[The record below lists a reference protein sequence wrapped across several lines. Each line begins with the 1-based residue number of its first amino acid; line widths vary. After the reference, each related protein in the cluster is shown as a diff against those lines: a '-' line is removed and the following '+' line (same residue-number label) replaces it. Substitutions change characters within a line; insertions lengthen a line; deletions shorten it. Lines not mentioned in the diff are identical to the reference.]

1 MTQPRH
7 CPAVLIAAPASG
19 QGKTTVTAAL
29 ARLHRNQGR
38 KVRVFKCGPDFLDPM
53 ILERASG
60 APVYQLDMWMVGEQ
74 ESRRLLWEA
83 AGEADLILIEGVMGL
98 FDGTPSSADLA
109 RHFGVPVLG
118 VIDGTAMAQ
127 TFGAL
132 ALGLAR
138 YQPDLPFAGVLAN
151 RVGTVRHAQLLEG
164 SLTEGLRWYGALS
177 RETGI
182 ELPSRHLGLVQ
193 ASELNDLDLRLDA
206 AADSLASSCDVALPP
221 AVEFAAPEMIAAEP
235 LLAGVRIAVARD
247 EAFAFTYGASL
258 DLLRAMGAE
267 LFFFSPIRDTGLP
280 EADSLY
286 LPGGYPE
293 LHHVAL
299 SQNTPMLTAIRAH
312 HAAGKPLLAECGG
325 MLYLLDSLTDVEGTR
340 AELVG
345 LLAGDAVMQKR
356 LAALALQ
363 AVELPEGLLRGH
375 TYHHSLTSTELE
387 PIARGLSP
395 NGGRGA
401 EAVYREGRMT
411 ASYVHFYFPS
421 NPSAIAA
428 LFVPDLEAAFASKPA
443 PTGDPLIPQCRSWL
457 ASEEAMTDNAFS
469 EAERAAVYRAI
480 AERRDMRHFS
490 GGTVEPELLRRLL
503 EAAHQAPSVG
513 LMQPWRFIRISDRAL
528 RGNIQQL
535 VEDERIRTAEALGER
550 SDEFMKLK
558 VEGINDCAEVLV
570 AALMD
575 DRERHIFGRRTLP
588 EMDMASL
595 SCAIQNLWLASRAE
609 GLGMGWV
616 SLFEPQALADL
627 LGLPAGAK
635 PLAVLCLGPVKEFYP
650 APMLVLEGWAQT
662 RPLSE
667 LLYEN
672 YWGVSQ

>member
-1 MTQPRH
+1 LNQPRH

-29 ARLHRNQGR
+29 ARLHRNLGR

-53 ILERASG
+53 IHERASG

-151 RVGTVRHAQLLEG
+151 RVGTLRHAQLLEG

-193 ASELNDLDLRLDA
+193 ASELNDLDIRLDA
-206 AADSLASSCDVALPP
+206 AAQALGSSCEVALPP
-221 AVEFAAPEMIAAEP
+221 PVTFAAPHVIETEP

-267 LFFFSPIRDTGLP
+267 LKFFSPIHDRQLP

-293 LHHVAL
+293 LHHQAL
-299 SQNTPMLTAIRAH
+299 SANTSMLDAIRAH

-325 MLYLLDSLTDVEGTR
+325 MLYLLDSLTNVEGER

-345 LLAGDAVMQKR
+345 LLQGDAVMQKK

-363 AVELPEGLLRGH
+363 SVELPEGTLRGH
-375 TYHHSLTSTELE
+375 TYHHSLTSTEWA

-401 EAVYREGRMT
+401 EAVYRQGRLT

-421 NPSAIAA
+421 NPGAVAA
-428 LFVPDLEAAFASKPA
+428 LFAPDLETAIAGKPA
-443 PTGDPLIPQCRSWL
+443 PTVDPVANQSNVGAGLL
-457 ASEEAMTDNAFS
+457 A
-469 EAERAAVYRAI
+469 
-480 AERRDMRHFS
+480 
-490 GGTVEPELLRRLL
+490 
-503 EAAHQAPSVG
+503 
-513 LMQPWRFIRISDRAL
+513 
-528 RGNIQQL
+528 
-535 VEDERIRTAEALGER
+535 
-550 SDEFMKLK
+550 K
-558 VEGINDCAEVLV
+558 
-570 AALMD
+570 
-575 DRERHIFGRRTLP
+575 
-588 EMDMASL
+588 
-595 SCAIQNLWLASRAE
+595 
-609 GLGMGWV
+609 
-616 SLFEPQALADL
+616 
-627 LGLPAGAK
+627 
-635 PLAVLCLGPVKEFYP
+635 
-650 APMLVLEGWAQT
+650 
-662 RPLSE
+662 RP
-667 LLYEN
+667 
-672 YWGVSQ
+672 

>member
-1 MTQPRH
+1 VSERQPRH

-60 APVYQLDMWMVGEQ
+60 HPVYQLDMWMIGEA

-83 AGEADLILIEGVMGL
+83 AADADLILIEGVMGL

-109 RHFGVPVLG
+109 RRFGVPVLG

-193 ASELNDLDLRLDA
+193 ASELNDLDMRLDA
-206 AADSLASSCDVALPP
+206 AATALASTCDATLPP
-221 AVEFAAPEMIAAEP
+221 VVTFTAPEFVPAEP
-235 LLAGVRIAVARD
+235 LLAGVKIAIAHD
-247 EAFAFTYGASL
+247 EAFAFFYGASL
-258 DLLRAMGAE
+258 DLLREMGAE
-267 LFFFSPIRDTGLP
+267 LSFFSPIRDRELP
-280 EADSLY
+280 DADSLY

-293 LHHVAL
+293 LHHTAL
-299 SQNTPMLTAIRAH
+299 AENHSMLAAIRAH

-325 MLYLLDSLTDVEGTR
+325 MLYLLDALTDVDGQR
-340 AELVG
+340 AEGVG
-345 LLAGDAVMQKR
+345 LLKGEAVMQKR

-363 AVELPEGLLRGH
+363 SVELPEGTLRGH
-375 TYHHSLTSTELE
+375 TYHHSLTSTELT

-421 NPSAIAA
+421 NPQAMAA
-428 LFVPDLEAAFASKPA
+428 LF
-443 PTGDPLIPQCRSWL
+443 
-457 ASEEAMTDNAFS
+457 
-469 EAERAAVYRAI
+469 
-480 AERRDMRHFS
+480 
-490 GGTVEPELLRRLL
+490 
-503 EAAHQAPSVG
+503 
-513 LMQPWRFIRISDRAL
+513 
-528 RGNIQQL
+528 
-535 VEDERIRTAEALGER
+535 
-550 SDEFMKLK
+550 
-558 VEGINDCAEVLV
+558 
-570 AALMD
+570 
-575 DRERHIFGRRTLP
+575 LP
-588 EMDMASL
+588 
-595 SCAIQNLWLASRAE
+595 
-609 GLGMGWV
+609 
-616 SLFEPQALADL
+616 
-627 LGLPAGAK
+627 
-635 PLAVLCLGPVKEFYP
+635 
-650 APMLVLEGWAQT
+650 
-662 RPLSE
+662 
-667 LLYEN
+667 
-672 YWGVSQ
+672 